1 MPHQDFLNRL
11 TIKDITGKPFPVQ
24 QLLPYS
30 FYYPSSGIDGQVVK
44 HFGQKTQ
51 SFFMSDYL
59 VPKAKLENALDNF
72 RGYEVFA
79 SKDLPLPE
87 LHPNGRQEVLPPN
100 FPYAEY
106 TANARGKVP
115 YGLWAVYQRKKEFGE
130 DHGPNR
136 FSLVYLGGEGVA
148 GYQAL
153 YWSNRTKPLYLAIIQ
168 PGEGFG
174 GNWTR
179 YADVGLPME
188 WIVRN
193 NPAGL
198 PRYIVY
204 GGYGENYKDLSWP
217 GYVRIARIAPY
228 YAGGVGGEVLVMQ
241 NANA

>member
-1 MPHQDFLNRL
+1 MVHVDFLHQL
-11 TIKDITGKPFPVQ
+11 SKSDITGKPFPVQ
-24 QLLPYS
+24 QLLPES
-30 FYYPSSGIDGQVVK
+30 FYYPSSGTDGQVVK
-44 HFGQKTQ
+44 YFGKDTQ

-59 VPKAKLENALDNF
+59 VPKAQLEHALDNF
-72 RGYEVFA
+72 LGYEVFA
-79 SKDLPLPE
+79 SRSLSPSE
-87 LHPNGRQEVLPPN
+87 LIPNGWQQVLPAGFPQADYMAYTPN
-100 FPYAEY
+100 RDPY
-106 TANARGKVP
+106 VI
-115 YGLWAVYQRKKEFGE
+115 WAVYQRKKEFGE

-179 YADVGLPME
+179 YADYGSPME

-198 PRYIVY
+198 PPYIVY
-204 GGYGENYKDLSWP
+204 GGYGQNYEDLPWP
-217 GYVRIARIAPY
+217 GYGRISRIKPY
-228 YAGGVGGEVLVMQ
+228 YAERFGGEVLVMKNS
-241 NANA
+241 NA